1 MQKQNLLSWVLTFRP
16 WPSIDKLYFL
26 KKKKNVKRLL
36 PGLKIHRLSRRK
48 EVLQMLD
55 KLNPGSSN
63 NEIGLQNK
71 SWACMV
77 AFSMRI
83 SNHIRKGIP
92 VYAAIDNNDG
102 VQETLKRKDTTYET
116 NMTLF
121 NLFAKICSDVF
132 LKI

>member
-16 WPSIDKLYFL
+16 WPSIDKRYFQ
-26 KKKKNVKRLL
+26 KKKKNTKHLL
-36 PGLKIHRLSRRK
+36 PGLKIQRLSRRK
-48 EVLQMLD
+48 EVPQMLD

-63 NEIGLQNK
+63 NKIGLQNK

-83 SNHIRKGIP
+83 SNPIRKGVP

-102 VQETLKRKDTTYET
+102 VQETLTGKDTNYDT
-116 NMTLF
+116 NMSPFQPICKDLF
-121 NLFAKICSDVF
+121 
-132 LKI
+132 